1 MNNDNRNEE
10 EAVSPVIATI
20 LMVAIT
26 VVLAG
31 VLYVWASSL
40 AGDSTGG
47 GLDKFQFD
55 DRDAVNE
62 PDMSANGGDALIHV
76 SMTQGTSLSWALL
89 EVSIVI
95 DGGSSNK
102 CVELAKADDDGLKC
116 TYVFDDSDDWEVGSE
131 ITITEGE
138 NGNLCGDG
146 EVEYCSIAVT
156 LTKKAVGNNDG
167 GTIGKFTAIANF
179 A

>member
-55 DRDAVNE
+55 DRDA
-62 PDMSANGGDALIHV
+62 SAEQTAAGGEDLVHV
-76 SMTQGTSLSWALL
+76 KMMQGQSLSWALL
-89 EVSIVI
+89 EVSIVV
-95 DGGSSNK
+95 DGGTMNN
-102 CVELAKADDDGLKC
+102 CVEAADADATATC
-116 TYVFDDSDDWEVGSE
+116 TYTYVDDKNWDVSEE
-131 ITITEGE
+131 ITISEGSE
-138 NGNLCGDG
+138 TNLCDG
-146 EVEYCSIAVT
+146 VEGFCEIAVT
-156 LTKKAVGNNDG
+156 LSKKAVGDNDG
-167 GTIGKFTAIANF
+167 GVIGELTATAQ
-179 A
+179 

>member
-1 MNNDNRNEE
+1 MNNDNRNE

-55 DRDAVNE
+55 NRDAANE
-62 PDMSANGGDALIHV
+62 PDMSANGGDALVHV
-76 SMTQGTSLSWALL
+76 SMTQGVSLSWALL
-89 EVSIVI
+89 EVSIVV
-95 DGGSSNK
+95 DGGTSDK
-102 CVELAKADDDGLKC
+102 CVELAEADEDGLKC
-116 TYVFDDSDDWEVGSE
+116 TYSYVDDKSWDVADE
-131 ITITEGE
+131 ITISEGA
-138 NGNLCGDG
+138 NGNLCDG
-146 EVEYCSIAVT
+146 VEGYCEVDVT
-156 LTKKAVGNNDG
+156 LSKKAVGNNDG
-167 GTIGKFTAIANF
+167 GTIGKFTAIAS

>member
-55 DRDAVNE
+55 DRDAAQEQTAAAGEDLV
-62 PDMSANGGDALIHV
+62 HV
-76 SMTQGTSLSWALL
+76 KMMQGKALSWALL
-89 EVSIVI
+89 EVSIIV
-95 DGGSSNK
+95 DGGISNK
-102 CVELAKADDDGLKC
+102 CVELAEADEDGLMCTYTSDDDKNWD
-116 TYVFDDSDDWEVGSE
+116 VAEE
-131 ITITEGE
+131 ITISEGSAAD
-138 NGNLCGDG
+138 LCDG
-146 EVEYCSIAVT
+146 SAGFCEVEVT
-156 LTKKAVGNNDG
+156 LNKKAVGDSDG
-167 GTIGKFTAIANF
+167 GVIGELTATAQ
-179 A
+179 

>member
-55 DRDAVNE
+55 DRDAAAE
-62 PDMSANGGDALIHV
+62 QTAAGGEDLVHV
-76 SMTQGTSLSWALL
+76 KMMQGKSLSWALL
-89 EVSIVI
+89 DVSIVV
-95 DGGSSNK
+95 DGGTTNK
-102 CVELAKADDDGLKC
+102 CVELADADADGLMC
-116 TYVFDDSDDWEVGSE
+116 TYTYLDDKNWDVSEE
-131 ITITEGE
+131 ITISEGA
-138 NGNLCGDG
+138 NADLCDG
-146 EVEYCSIAVT
+146 VEGFCEVEVT
-156 LTKKAVGNNDG
+156 LSKKAVGDSDG
-167 GTIGKFTAIANF
+167 GVIGELTATAQ
-179 A
+179 

>member
-47 GLDKFQFD
+47 GLDKFQFS
-55 DRDAVNE
+55 DRDAAG
-62 PDMSANGGDALIHV
+62 DLTATGGDDLVHV
-76 SMTQGTSLSWALL
+76 KMMQGASLSWALL
-89 EVSIVI
+89 EVSIVV
-95 DGGSSNK
+95 DGGTMNN
-102 CVELAKADDDGLKC
+102 CVEAADADDDGLKC
-116 TYVFDDSDDWEVGSE
+116 TYTYVDDKNWDVSEE
-131 ITITEGE
+131 ITISEGA
-138 NGNLCGDG
+138 NADLCDG
-146 EVEYCSIAVT
+146 AAGFCEVAVT
-156 LTKKAVGNNDG
+156 LSKRAVGESDG
-167 GTIGKFTAIANF
+167 GVIGEFTATA